1 MMPYQVYQLYE
12 AERTKT
18 AAEIRRA
25 DEQLGE
31 RSRALS
37 SAWHPA
43 ARPKAV
49 LRALQ
54 RAVTGSGF
62 ARPAG
67 KHGPVRGPQ
76 RTQRVALPRKA
87 GTDYLAGYH
96 PCFPSG
102 RPSAPSDCS
111 GRAPRDQASLF

>member
-1 MMPYQVYQLYE
+1 MLPYQVYQLYE
-12 AERTKT
+12 AERAKT

-25 DEQLGE
+25 DEQLGKL
-31 RSRALS
+31 SRALS

-49 LRALQ
+49 LRAPL
-54 RAVTGSGF
+54 RAVAGSGL
-62 ARPAG
+62 ARLAG
-67 KHGPVRGPQ
+67 KHGPVRRPQ

-87 GTDYLAGYH
+87 GTDYLAGYR

-102 RPSAPSDCS
+102 RPSAPSDRP
-111 GRAPRDQASLF
+111 GKGVG

>member
-54 RAVTGSGF
+54 RAVAGSGF

-76 RTQRVALPRKA
+76 RTQRIALPRKA
-87 GTDYLAGYH
+87 RTDYLAGYR

-102 RPSAPSDCS
+102 RPSAPCDRS
-111 GRAPRDQASLF
+111 GKGAA